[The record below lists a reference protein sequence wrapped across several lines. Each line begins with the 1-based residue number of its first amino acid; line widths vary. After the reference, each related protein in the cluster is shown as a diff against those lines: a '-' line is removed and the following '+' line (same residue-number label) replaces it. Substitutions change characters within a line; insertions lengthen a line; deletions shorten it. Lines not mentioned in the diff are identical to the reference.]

1 MNNLRPTGKVIR
13 QRKGHTSLCCLFSA
27 CSRKFEANFGNVGLS
42 GRVWGIGDGGGVGW
56 LSGMLQRCNVVRLR
70 ILYPLD
76 ECTVYDLF
84 AIKSRHI
91 MLQQQSQPLSMVNN
105 IVYSYRFKHA
115 SKSQLLLD
123 QHFIN
128 PTPSSWNNL
137 PNVILLPFTLMFET
151 SVKLKRSQSSFQ
163 SPEGFW

>member
-1 MNNLRPTGKVIR
+1 MSVWAGGCGGLG
-13 QRKGHTSLCCLFSA
+13 
-27 CSRKFEANFGNVGLS
+27 VGR
-42 GRVWGIGDGGGVGW
+42 GGGGVGW
-56 LSGMLQRCNVVRLR
+56 LSGMLQRWNEVRLR

-137 PNVILLPFTLMFET
+137 PNVILLPFTLKFET
-151 SVKLKRSQSSFQ
+151 SVKLKQSVFFSK
-163 SPEGFW
+163 SWRILVVVATWRHHIIDVLKLRKNRLYR